1 MSLTTTP
8 AAITLTPELT
18 AQLRAPFDWSDI
30 EVRPGSVRKDGTAA
44 LALAY
49 ADPRVYEERL
59 DEVVGPENWSVEF
72 APWGDHKL
80 ICRLTIG
87 SVTKCSTGEA
97 DPKDK
102 NAGTVAEAQSFKR
115 ACTKFGL
122 GRYLY
127 QLAQVWAKGTGD
139 SRSFV
144 FTNPERII
152 AEMRHTYHLAHR
164 SAPLPGSERTAPRDD
179 APDPAPKPAH
189 VARPGV
195 ARPTIPAPPQKQ
207 HPGGTR
213 ARAAL
218 HAAEQRTGLARRT
231 TH

>member
-8 AAITLTPELT
+8 ATITFTPELA
-18 AQLRAPFDWSDI
+18 AQLRAPFDWNVI

-59 DEVVGPENWSVEF
+59 DEVVGPEHWSVEF
-72 APWGDHKL
+72 TPWGDHKL

-87 SVTKCSTGEA
+87 GVTKCSTGEA

-102 NAGTVAEAQSFKR
+102 NAGTVAEAQAFKR

-127 QLAQVWAKGTGD
+127 HLAQVWAKGSGD
-139 SRSFV
+139 SHSFV
-144 FTNPERII
+144 FANPERII
-152 AEMRHTYHLAHR
+152 AEMRHAYERAHR
-164 SAPLPGSERTAPRDD
+164 SAHASTSKRAAPPDEAHPASEPVPLSR
-179 APDPAPKPAH
+179 PAR
-189 VARPGV
+189 ARPV
-195 ARPTIPAPPQKQ
+195 TSAPPQKQ
-207 HPGGTR
+207 AT

-218 HAAEQRTGLARRT
+218 HAAEQRTGLAQRT